1 MVNSK
6 LRRHKVMEKAIKKL
20 MGNNLPPRFKFKD
33 TYDSIEVPTE
43 YQQYLPTQQ
52 QLETEFDEMLDQEAA
67 LPTIDAVSRDL
78 QVISANVYSNTATG
92 AFGIGTA
99 TPDYTLHVDG
109 DAGITSNLTVG
120 TANLFVDTVTGKIG
134 VGTDTPAYTLD
145 VYGTAN
151 VGALT
156 ATSVSGSGSGLTALN
171 AGNLA
176 SGTVPSARLNLA
188 ASDIPSLN
196 ASKITT
202 GTIARP
208 VTTTGGVSAASLTTH
223 EYIYHNGDTNTAIR
237 FPAHD
242 TITMQ
247 TAGSERMRVTST
259 GNVGIGTDTPAY
271 TLDVY
276 GTANTG
282 ALTATTGAFSGDIN
296 CRLVRPN
303 YTNQATISGAMAYR
317 INNSNDNYIRFCSD
331 KGAIRTFLDVPTRTG
346 GNASGTWGINITGNA
361 DTVDN
366 LHASSFLRSDAD
378 DTVNAGVTYSW
389 AATDTHGLQ
398 FENSSHTGYYL
409 YIGGWSSSSTN
420 NISRIRHS
428 NGNLHI
434 DSAANGHLYL
444 NNYSAGQ
451 VISKGNQNIL
461 QSTQHNYMQATNYNY
476 LQGQRNYLQS
486 QLNYIQG
493 QKNYIQGEAHLN
505 TGSYIAGS
513 RFETYGSGSNK
524 VCRIKNTEDDDSV
537 YYAFRNQQSI
547 LQREVTAVI
556 QGYMQHSSDDRIKTN
571 EQHLTDGLDVIKR
584 LKPQRY
590 DKLHDLLENQD
601 PTSNSYGL
609 SEKHETGFIAQD
621 IYYEI
626 PELRHLVHVG
636 GGYIPD
642 ENVTIPDDPTQDP
655 DYSSWGNVAASVSYT
670 EIIPYNTA
678 AIQDLSKLRDDDVNR
693 ISILENQLLDIVSR
707 LETLE
712 SKAP

>member
-1 MVNSK
+1 
-6 LRRHKVMEKAIKKL
+6 MEKAIKKL

-33 TYDSIEVPTE
+33 TYDSIEVPAE
-43 YQQYLPTQQ
+43 YQQHLPTQQ
-52 QLETEFDEMLDQEAA
+52 QLETEFDEMLDQEEA
-67 LPTIDAVSRDL
+67 LPTIDAVSQDL

-120 TANLFVDTVTGKIG
+120 TANLFVDTT
-134 VGTDTPAYTLD
+134 
-145 VYGTAN
+145 
-151 VGALT
+151 
-156 ATSVSGSGSGLTALN
+156 
-171 AGNLA
+171 
-176 SGTVPSARLNLA
+176 
-188 ASDIPSLN
+188 
-196 ASKITT
+196 
-202 GTIARP
+202 
-208 VTTTGGVSAASLTTH
+208 
-223 EYIYHNGDTNTAIR
+223 
-237 FPAHD
+237 
-242 TITMQ
+242 
-247 TAGSERMRVTST
+247 T
-259 GNVGIGTDTPAY
+259 GNVGIGTASPGY
-271 TLDVY
+271 MLDVT
-276 GTANTG
+276 GSANVG
-282 ALTATTGAFSGDIN
+282 ALTTTSGAFSGDLTVSGKIYN
-296 CRLVRPN
+296 YN
-303 YTNQATISGAMAYR
+303 YTEVDINAPDVVSGTWTTGISSRWGDPKFNNTYDRYRYNDAPGYVEYTIPTGMKSAYISQLQWNSGGYVDVHGVQSDGGLVFLRR
-317 INNSNDNYIRFCSD
+317 INTRQNVENTNEGNPDQYDGQTITFVGSGLEHYSNIRLTNKLGRFHLDGLAFTPNENEGTEGTGMVHSAQISD
-331 KGAIRTFLDVPTRTG
+331 LGSGIPTPTG
-346 GNASGTWGINITGNA
+346 TGASGTWGINITGNA

-389 AATDTHGLQ
+389 AATDTHGLS
-398 FENSSHTGYYL
+398 FTNSSYSGYYL
-409 YIGGWSSSSTN
+409 YIGGWTSSNDN
-420 NISRIRHS
+420 NISRIRNS
-428 NGNLHI
+428 SGNLHI
-434 DSAANGHLYL
+434 DSAANGNLYL
-444 NNYSAGQ
+444 NNYSGGQ
-451 VISKGNQNIL
+451 VISKGGQNIL
-461 QSTQHNYMQATNYNY
+461 QSTTHNYVQSSQHNYVQSSEHNYMQATNYNY
-476 LQGQRNYLQS
+476 LSGQRNYV
-486 QLNYIQG
+486 QG
-493 QKNYIQGEAHLN
+493 QNNYLQGITHIA

-537 YYAFRNQQSI
+537 YYAFRNEQSI

-636 GGYIPD
+636 GGYTPD

-678 AIQDLSKLRDDDVNR
+678 AIQDLSKLRDDDVSR

-712 SKAP
+712 SKVP